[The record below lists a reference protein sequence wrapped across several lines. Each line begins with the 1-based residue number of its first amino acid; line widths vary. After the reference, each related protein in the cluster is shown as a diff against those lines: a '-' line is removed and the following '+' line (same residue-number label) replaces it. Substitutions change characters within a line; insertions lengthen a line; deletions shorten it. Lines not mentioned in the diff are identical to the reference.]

1 MKRIV
6 ILIFILLL
14 LPLTSAVEFDMKTN
28 FSQGETLMAR
38 ISGNFIEP
46 ILKENIFFYRDHVR
60 IPMDFD
66 VTEIQDEF
74 YIYAQT
80 LEKLANDYSIVI
92 KDVKYM
98 QGSQI
103 SEEDIVKNF
112 SITGEIADFSISPG
126 SISTKEDFFIEVQN
140 LQDYKITIQV
150 KTNITENETAI
161 ISFEDEITLK
171 SGEIKKINFKVSD
184 ISESK
189 FTKIELSSENL
200 AYQIPVYIF
209 AIGIESIKTQKS
221 FKFEPSELN
230 ISLSTNFSTIRI
242 IYLYNTGN
250 EALENISLLISN
262 SLKPYVS
269 LSLEKIDEL
278 EANSNKKIEV
288 FISSDYMEEII
299 EGQIT
304 AQTSDEIYTH
314 SELLLNFIKDYIPT
328 EEENITS
335 STKTC
340 AELGG
345 EICNSTKNEECRCI
359 KDPNNKTCEGK
370 ATYAKD
376 DVCCLGIC
384 KEIKKSSV
392 GEIIGWGIVVLMIL
406 LLIWFYKKKYRRA
419 RKPIDLLKIARG
431 KKSKF
436 PDFRERNPKFKRSV
450 RRIEPIKRV
459 LPKPIVRI
467 VEKPVIR
474 EVVKKVF
481 IEKPRKEPPKYEYV
495 GSTNAKTYHKT
506 SCRFSKLIKDK
517 FKVSKN
523 EQEYFQKQGYKPC
536 KVCLK

>member
-6 ILIFILLL
+6 IFIFILLL

-46 ILKENIFFYRDHVR
+46 ILKENIFFYREHVR

-98 QGSQI
+98 QGFQI
-103 SEEDIVKNF
+103 GEEDIVKNF

-171 SGEIKKINFKVSD
+171 SGEIKKINFEVSD
-184 ISESK
+184 INKSK

-209 AIGIESIKTQKS
+209 AIGIEPIKKQKS
-221 FKFEPSELN
+221 FKFEPSKLN

-262 SLKPYVS
+262 SLEPYVI
-269 LSLEKIDEL
+269 LSIENIEKLEP
-278 EANSNKKIEV
+278 NSNKKIEV
-288 FISSDYMEEII
+288 FISSDYEEEII

-304 AQTSDEIYTH
+304 AKTSDEIYTY
-314 SELLLNFIKDYIPT
+314 SILLLNFIKDYIPT

-335 STKTC
+335 STQTC

-345 EICNSTKNEECRCI
+345 KICGEDEECDI
-359 KDPNNKTCEGK
+359 DLV
-370 ATYAKD
+370 YAKD

-384 KEIKKSSV
+384 KEIKKSSI
-392 GEIIGWGIVVLMIL
+392 GTIIGWGIVVLIIL

-436 PDFRERNPKFKRSV
+436 LNFHKRNPEFKRPV
-450 RRIEPIKRV
+450 RRIEPIKRI
-459 LPKPIVRI
+459 LPKPIIRI